1 MLIEA
6 HYAGT
11 TYLLKKSDLT
21 WEGGEVTMK
30 TALITLMTLSCQW
43 SWFWH
48 NLGWRWQDFP
58 SLHTNWNCVKWSAKP
73 KENLKGRLWAFDP
86 NASCVCLCVSVCVT
100 CWIFYPCFGL
110 VQIQYRSSGSNIY
123 FTVSGWSC
131 GQTTGR
137 EPGRTPCKVF
147 FKPTIIISLRTLIS
161 PLQAC
166 KVFQIS
172 LWWQQSKI
180 LMSFYWKF
188 FWNHYLILSFH

>member
-21 WEGGEVTMK
+21 WEGGEVMMK

-58 SLHTNWNCVKWSAKP
+58 SLHTNWNCVEWSAKP

-86 NASCVCLCVSVCVT
+86 NASCVCVCVLHAGYF
-100 CWIFYPCFGL
+100 IRAL
-110 VQIQYRSSGSNIY
+110 VWFRFNIDHQAQIYILLYQVGHVARRLEGSQAEPLARSFLN
-123 FTVSGWSC
+123 
-131 GQTTGR
+131 
-137 EPGRTPCKVF
+137 
-147 FKPTIIISLRTLIS
+147 
-161 PLQAC
+161 
-166 KVFQIS
+166 
-172 LWWQQSKI
+172 QQ
-180 LMSFYWKF
+180 
-188 FWNHYLILSFH
+188 